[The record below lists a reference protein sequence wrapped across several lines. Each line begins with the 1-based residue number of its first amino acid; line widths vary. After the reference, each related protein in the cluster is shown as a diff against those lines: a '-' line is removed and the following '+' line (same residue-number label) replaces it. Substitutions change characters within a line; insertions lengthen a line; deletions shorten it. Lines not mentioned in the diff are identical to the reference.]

1 MAPIN
6 IVMCPRLQP
15 NPPFHAGVTNLVKQS
30 DGALIQ
36 QTTKCDGSVFLQI
49 RAEENISEDTLVEFA
64 TLAEAIKY
72 VHGRT
77 IWIVVEYRPFFFEAC
92 EFATHCYFCG
102 PGHSARMYI
111 PEISSF
117 FTQVDALDCQVDR
130 WEIWARK
137 PRTTNI
143 LMICDED
150 WGIAR
155 GGKIPWNNTTDR
167 RWFKNY
173 TQHQAVI
180 MGRETWESLPL
191 RPLPGRDNI
200 ILSTTMEIPPE
211 GSDYFV
217 CRSLDEAVKLAHSK
231 NKDAWIIGGV
241 LSVEVSKTR
250 NLYQFSNVY
259 FYRKVTKL
267 PIEYILQS
275 YTRQQIP
282 SVMYLCPQSPATL
295 KWSIWFHNWTLP
307 PSRCGSGFHHLEDC
321 RQWCS
326 LLPGLVRAHL

>member
-173 TQHQAVI
+173 TQYQAVI

-241 LSVEVSKTR
+241 LSVEEGYKIADR
-250 NLYQFSNVY
+250 VY
-259 FYRKVTKL
+259 TTIIHETTNPECDVFMPPV
-267 PIEYILQS
+267 PSDFEVEYM
-275 YTRQQIP
+275 
-282 SVMYLCPQSPATL
+282 VPQLDIATL
-295 KWSIWFHNWTLP
+295 KVWKRIS
-307 PSRCGSGFHHLEDC
+307 PSR
-321 RQWCS
+321 
-326 LLPGLVRAHL
+326 GLQTVV